1 MTFPFI
7 GDGFVRTI
15 DVLVADVQSGS
26 FKVDPEEL
34 RAIVGQLDDLYSQMS
49 AADTHTRS
57 QIPQGMPA
65 NVNSINVEADITWN
79 TLATGAKERGA
90 PSLDKNMQDLRN
102 VVGWLYGSLSS
113 ALSAYVGADSQS
125 AAAMN
130 KAASRSFDTGGS
142 TAGTGAGSAP
152 AGTHM

>member
-1 MTFPFI
+1 MTFPFL

-65 NVNSINVEADITWN
+65 TVNSINVEADTTWN
-79 TLATGAKERGA
+79 TLATGAKEKGG

-102 VVGWLYGSLSS
+102 VVGWLYGSLSN

-125 AAAMN
+125 AATMN
-130 KAASRSFDTGGS
+130 KAATSSFDTGGS
-142 TAGTGAGSAP
+142 ATTAGTGSGSAP
-152 AGTHM
+152 AHM